1 VADLNILRA
10 VAIFSASASWAVEAV
25 AAAGASQYSFGPGR
39 VPPGYIQVLPG
50 TLYSDASG
58 YGFEP
63 DSDVTG
69 LDRGGPD
76 PIRGHFCTSVRP
88 FFFSVAEP
96 EGNYGVTV
104 TLGDRDGL
112 STTTIKAEVRRL
124 EVEEERTSKG
134 QFVSRSFAVNVRTP
148 NFGSDGIVRLKPREK
163 TGELRDWDGKL
174 TLEFSGE
181 RPCVCS
187 VSVAPEKG
195 IPTLFLAG
203 DSTVC
208 DQPYE
213 PFSSWGQM
221 LPRFFGPEVAVAN
234 HAESGESLRSFVL
247 ENRLAKIDTL
257 MRPGDFLFIQFG
269 HNDQKEHGENV
280 GAFTSYKADLERF
293 VADARRHGVIPV
305 LITPV
310 SRRTFGSDGRIANSL
325 GDYPEAVR
333 RLSREQDVA
342 LIDLNAMSET
352 LYNTLG
358 PEGAKAL
365 FPMANGRLEATHHN
379 AYGSYELAKC
389 VVEAI
394 RARHLR
400 MADYLLGDTPPFD
413 PGHPDPFDHFD
424 VPPSPKASTEVPYG
438 N

>member
-1 VADLNILRA
+1 MADLNILRA
-10 VAIFSASASWAVEAV
+10 VAIFSASTSCGVQAAISV
-25 AAAGASQYSFGPGR
+25 AASQYSFGPGR
-39 VPPGYIQVLPG
+39 VPPGYTQILPG
-50 TLYSDASG
+50 TLYSDARG

-63 DSDVTG
+63 GSEVTG
-69 LDRGGPD
+69 LDRGGPN
-76 PIRGHFCTSVRP
+76 PEHGHFCTSGRP

-96 EGNYGVTV
+96 EGNYRVTV
-104 TLGDRDGL
+104 VLGDREGV

-124 EVEEERTSKG
+124 EIEEQRTSKG
-134 QFVSRSFAVNVRTP
+134 KFVSRSFAVNVRRP
-148 NFGSDGIVRLKPREK
+148 DFGPDGTVRLKPREK
-163 TGELRDWDGKL
+163 TGEFWDWDGKL

-187 VSVAPEKG
+187 VSVVPAEG
-195 IPTLFLAG
+195 IPTLYLAG

-221 LPRFFGPEVAVAN
+221 LPRFFGPGAAVAN

-247 ENRLAKIDTL
+247 ENRLAKIDSM
-257 MRPGDFLFIQFG
+257 MRPGDYLFIQFG

-280 GAFTSYKADLERF
+280 GAFTSYKADLERL
-293 VADARRHGVIPV
+293 VADARRHSATPV

-310 SRRTFGSDGRIANSL
+310 SRRTFGSDGRIVNSL

-333 RLSREQDVA
+333 RVSKEQGVT

-365 FPMANGRLEATHHN
+365 FPTANGRLEATHHN
-379 AYGSYELAKC
+379 DYGSYELAKC

-394 RARHLR
+394 SVRHLPI
-400 MADYLLGDTPPFD
+400 ADYLLGDTPPFD
-413 PGHPDPFDHFD
+413 PEHPDAVDHFD